1 MISEDHLDFM
11 HALWS
16 RRTTYTY
23 IFLVLNILIFV
34 MMELAG
40 GTTNEATLMAFGV
53 KSNPEIDQGQVWR
66 FVTPIFIH
74 IGLLHL
80 FFNSYALWMVGP
92 QVEKLYG
99 SARFVLLYVLT
110 GVAGVVGSYFYH
122 PDVISAGASGAIFGL
137 FGVLAVFGLKYRKT
151 IPPFFKKAVG
161 AGVLPVIV
169 INLIIGFSFPA
180 IDNSA
185 HISGLLA
192 GALLALL
199 IPFHQPGAETG
210 RGLITVQAAIVVV
223 VCASFYQVASNY
235 EGPSFSFRNLSLGWG
250 QVVGTKSSVEEFIDA
265 VNLAQRNFQTLSE
278 RLDEEKGEDP
288 GSLKK
293 SAAEAIEAIDALKR
307 APSMGAEPD
316 GLTNQ
321 LLRLME
327 EQYQLITDIERTGT
341 KTFAHNLR
349 LKENTREYAKVMR
362 TFSDWVENDGRRY
375 GIQMGKRP

>member
-23 IFLVLNILIFV
+23 VFLVLNILIFV

-66 FVTPIFIH
+66 LVTPIFIH

-161 AGVLPVIV
+161 AGVVPVIV
-169 INLIIGFSFPA
+169 INLIIGFSIPA

-199 IPFHQPGAETG
+199 IPFHEPGTETG
-210 RGLITVQAAIVVV
+210 RGLITVQAAIVLV
-223 VCASFYQVASNY
+223 VCASFYQVARNY
-235 EGPSFSFRNLSLGWG
+235 EGPAFSFRNLALGWG
-250 QVVGTKSSVEEFIDA
+250 LVAATKSSVEEFIDA
-265 VNLAQRNFQTLSE
+265 VNLAQQNFQTLSE
-278 RLDEEKGEDP
+278 QLDEGKVEDLE
-288 GSLKK
+288 SLKMT
-293 SAAEAIEAIDALKR
+293 ATEAIDALKDI
-307 APSMGAEPD
+307 PSIGAEPD
-316 GLTNQ
+316 SLTSQ
-321 LLRLME
+321 LLLLME
-327 EQYQLITDIERTGT
+327 EEYQLITDIERTGT

-349 LKENTREYAKVMR
+349 LKENAREYAKVMR
-362 TFSDWVENDGRRY
+362 AFSDWVENDGRRF

>member
-23 IFLVLNILIFV
+23 VFLVLNILIFV

-66 FVTPIFIH
+66 LVTPIFIH

-92 QVEKLYG
+92 QVEKIYG

-122 PDVISAGASGAIFGL
+122 PEVISAGASGAIFGL

-169 INLIIGFSFPA
+169 INLIIGFSIPA

-199 IPFHQPGAETG
+199 IPFHEPGTETG
-210 RGLITVQAAIVVV
+210 RGLIAVQAAIVLV
-223 VCASFYQVASNY
+223 VCASFYQVARNY
-235 EGPSFSFRNLSLGWG
+235 EGPAFSFRNLSLGWG
-250 QVVGTKSSVEEFIDA
+250 LVVATKSSVEEFIDA
-265 VNLAQRNFQTLSE
+265 VNLAQQNFQTLSE
-278 RLDEEKGEDP
+278 QLDEGKVEVLE
-288 GSLKK
+288 SLKMT
-293 SAAEAIEAIDALKR
+293 ATEAIDALKDI
-307 APSMGAEPD
+307 PSIGAEPD
-316 GLTNQ
+316 SLTSQ
-321 LLRLME
+321 LLLLME
-327 EQYQLITDIERTGT
+327 EEYQLITDIERTGT

-349 LKENTREYAKVMR
+349 LKENAREYAKVMR
-362 TFSDWVENDGRRY
+362 AFSDWVENDGRRF

>member
-23 IFLVLNILIFV
+23 VFLVLNILIFV

-66 FVTPIFIH
+66 LVTPIFIH

-161 AGVLPVIV
+161 AGVVPVIV
-169 INLIIGFSFPA
+169 INLIIGFSIPA

-199 IPFHQPGAETG
+199 IPFHEPGAETG
-210 RGLITVQAAIVVV
+210 RGLITAQAAIVLV
-223 VCASFYQVASNY
+223 VCASFYQAARNY
-235 EGPSFSFRNLSLGWG
+235 EGPAFSFRNLSLGWG
-250 QVVGTKSSVEEFIDA
+250 LVVATKSSVEEFIDA
-265 VNLAQRNFQTLSE
+265 VNLAQQNFQTLSE
-278 RLDEEKGEDP
+278 QLDEGKVEDLE
-288 GSLKK
+288 SLKMT
-293 SAAEAIEAIDALKR
+293 ATEAIDALKDI
-307 APSMGAEPD
+307 PSIGAEPD
-316 GLTNQ
+316 SLTSQ
-321 LLRLME
+321 LLLLME
-327 EQYQLITDIERTGT
+327 EEYQLITDIERTGT

-349 LKENTREYAKVMR
+349 LKENAREYAKVMR
-362 TFSDWVENDGRRY
+362 AFSDWVENDGRRF